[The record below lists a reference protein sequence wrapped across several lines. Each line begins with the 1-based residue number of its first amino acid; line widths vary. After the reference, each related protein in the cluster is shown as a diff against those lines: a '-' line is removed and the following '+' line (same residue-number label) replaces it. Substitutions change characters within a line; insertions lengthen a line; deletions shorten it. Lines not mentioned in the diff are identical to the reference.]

1 MTTVSESVIRWLK
14 GFDASRL
21 KTVNTD
27 ILTADVKSYALI
39 KEPVQNVQSFLSGRK
54 IITDHF
60 TLMARLSSKTN
71 STRIDNSS
79 FGEALADWIDTQNST
94 GNYPVVEG
102 AKVQEINVTT
112 PFYLGQSEE
121 NDSLYQL
128 TIAIKYL
135 KEK

>member
-1 MTTVSESVIRWLK
+1 MTVSESVIRWLK
-14 GFDASRL
+14 DFDVSRI
-21 KTVNTD
+21 KNINTD
-27 ILTADVKSYALI
+27 MLTADVKSYALI

-71 STRIDNSS
+71 STRIDNSG
-79 FGEALADWIDTQNST
+79 FGEALADWIGVQNAA
-94 GNYPVVEG
+94 GNYPAVED
-102 AKVQEINVTT
+102 ARVQEINVTT

-128 TIAIKYL
+128 TIAIKYM

>member
-1 MTTVSESVIRWLK
+1 MTVSESVIRWLK

-27 ILTADVKSYALI
+27 MLAADVKSYALI

-54 IITDHF
+54 VITDHF

-71 STRIDNSS
+71 GVRIENSG
-79 FGEALADWIDTQNST
+79 FGEAFVDWISTQDAT
-94 GNYPVVEG
+94 GNYPAVDG
-102 AKVQEINVTT
+102 AKVQKISVTT
-112 PFYLGQSEE
+112 PFYMGPSQE

-128 TIAIKYL
+128 TIAITYM
-135 KEK
+135 KEN

>member
-39 KEPVQNVQSFLSGRK
+39 KEPVQNVQSFLSRRK

-128 TIAIKYL
+128 TIAIKYM
-135 KEK
+135 KEN

>member
-39 KEPVQNVQSFLSGRK
+39 KEPVQNVQSFLSRRK

-60 TLMARLSSKTN
+60 TLMARLSSRTD
-71 STRIDNSS
+71 STRIGNSG
-79 FGEALADWIDTQNST
+79 FGEALADWIGIQNAA
-94 GNYPVVEG
+94 GNYPEVEN
-102 AKVQEINVTT
+102 AKVQEISVTT

-121 NDSLYQL
+121 NDSLYQM
-128 TIAIKYL
+128 TVAIKYM
-135 KEK
+135 KEN